1 MCQIRDICRKQ
12 GLRTSLF
19 MNSPCSTNRA
29 WSCTLYSW
37 LKAPIYLQFWEQ
49 YYWQRVPWVNKANAD
64 FPSVFL
70 VKDHVYLMNKTASLL
85 QTWWYLL
92 HLVFPLIGHCRNP
105 EIHGGWSQGELSGG
119 VWIVWSVAMAVSGL
133 CWVFVNWS
141 GMVLWLSLQCLVLC
155 ISSIET

>member
-19 MNSPCSTNRA
+19 MNNPCNTNRA

-49 YYWQRVPWVNKANAD
+49 YYCPRAPWVNKANAN

-70 VKDHVYLMNKTASLL
+70 VKDHVYLLNKTASLL
-85 QTWWYLL
+85 QTWSYLL

-105 EIHGGWSQGELSGG
+105 EIHGRCSPGELSGEYEL
-119 VWIVWSVAMAVSGL
+119 SSQL
-133 CWVFVNWS
+133 
-141 GMVLWLSLQCLVLC
+141 LWLSQVSVEYLWIGQVWCCGCHCSV
-155 ISSIET
+155 